1 MKRFIFVF
9 IEIYTTFASLFNN
22 NFRFIKMDW
31 FVELITGSNI
41 AHSILILALVISVGL
56 LLGKIKIFGISLGAT
71 WILFFGIFLGHF
83 GLGIDGDLLHFMKEF
98 GLILFIFSIGMQV
111 GPSFFSSFK
120 KGGITLNL
128 LASGIVFLGVI
139 TAYTIHLITGLP
151 IATMVGI
158 LSGAVTNTPGL
169 GAAQQTFTDVTG
181 ANNPTIATAYA
192 VAYPLG
198 VVGIIMSLVL
208 FKYIFKISFA
218 RESSA
223 LDDQDE
229 SKMTEAHMFS
239 LQVKNPSIVGKNIK
253 EIKKLIEKEFVISRV
268 LHARTG
274 LLVVPQTSTTLSEH
288 DKVLVVSNLK
298 NIEMIEALIGDRID
312 MNREEW
318 NELDSQLVSRRI
330 SITRAGV
337 NGRSIGN
344 LRLRNLFG
352 INITRVNRAGMD
364 LIAESRLQLQIGDRV
379 TVVGTEESIANV
391 EKFLGN
397 SMKRLREP
405 NLISIFIG
413 IALGVLVGSIPF
425 MFPGIPQPVKL
436 GLAGGPLI
444 VAILLSKFG
453 PRYKLVTYTT
463 MSANLMLREIGI
475 AIFLACVGL
484 GAGGNFVDT
493 VINGGYLWIGYG
505 AIITVIPLLIIGIIG
520 RKVCKLNYYTLMGLI
535 AGSMTDPPA
544 LSYANATA
552 GNDIPAVSYAT
563 VYPLTMFLRVIT
575 AQLLILLFL

>member
-1 MKRFIFVF
+1 MNW
-9 IEIYTTFASLFNN
+9 L
-22 NFRFIKMDW
+22 
-31 FVELITGSNI
+31 VELITGSGI
-41 AHSILILALVISVGL
+41 AHSILVLALVISVGL
-56 LLGKIKIFGISLGAT
+56 LLGKIKIFGISLGTT
-71 WILFFGIFLGHF
+71 WILFFGIFLGHL
-83 GLGIDGDLLHFMKEF
+83 GLEIDVNVLHFLKEF

-120 KGGITLNL
+120 QGGVTLNL
-128 LASGIVFLGVI
+128 LATGVVLLGVV
-139 TAYTIHLITGLP
+139 TTYVIHTITGIP

-169 GAAQQTFTDVTG
+169 GAAQQTYTDVTG
-181 ANNPTIATAYA
+181 ATDPTIATAYA

-198 VVGIIMSLVL
+198 VVGIILSIVL
-208 FKYIFKISFA
+208 FRFIFKINFA
-218 RESSA
+218 KENSE
-223 LDDQDE
+223 LDDKNE
-229 SKMTEAHMFS
+229 SKLTEAHMFS
-239 LQVKNPSIVGKNIK
+239 LQVENPSIFGKDIRDIK
-253 EIKKLIEKEFVISRV
+253 HLIQKEFVISR
-268 LHARTG
+268 LLQERTQA
-274 LLVVPQTSTTLSEH
+274 LVVPQTNTVLNEG
-288 DKVLVVSNLK
+288 DKILVVSNLK
-298 NIEMIEALIGDRID
+298 NIDAIEAFIGHRID
-312 MNREEW
+312 MNREDW
-318 NELDSQLVSRRI
+318 NKLDSQLVSRRI
-330 SITRAGV
+330 SITKSAI

-352 INITRVNRAGMD
+352 VNITRVNRAGVD
-364 LIAESRLQLQIGDRV
+364 LIADSRLQLQLGDRV
-379 TVVGTEESIANV
+379 TVVGSEESILNV

-397 SMKRLREP
+397 SLKRLREP

-413 IALGVLVGSIPF
+413 IAVGVIVGSIPF
-425 MFPGIPQPVKL
+425 MIPGIPQPVKL

-453 PRYKLVTYTT
+453 PKYKLVTYTT

-484 GAGGNFVDT
+484 GAGGNFVET
-493 VINGGYLWIGYG
+493 VVNGGYTWIGYG
-505 AIITVIPLLIIGIIG
+505 VIITVVPLLIIGTIG
-520 RKVCKLNYYTLMGLI
+520 RKVCKLNYFTLMGLI

-575 AQLLILLFL
+575 AQLLILIFL

>member
-1 MKRFIFVF
+1 
-9 IEIYTTFASLFNN
+9 
-22 NFRFIKMDW
+22 MDW
-31 FVELITGSNI
+31 LVELITGTGI
-41 AHSILILALVISVGL
+41 AHAIMVLALVISMGL
-56 LLGKIKIFGISLGAT
+56 LLGKIKIFGISLGTT
-71 WILFFGIFLGHF
+71 WILFFGIFLGHL
-83 GLGIDGDLLHFMKEF
+83 GLAIDPDVLHFLKEF

-120 KGGITLNL
+120 QGGITLNL
-128 LASGIVFLGVI
+128 LATGVVLLGVLTTYI
-139 TAYTIHLITGLP
+139 IHVVTGIP

-169 GAAQQTFTDVTG
+169 GAAQQTYTDVTG
-181 ANNPTIATAYA
+181 TMEPTIATAYA

-198 VVGIIMSLVL
+198 VVGIIMSIVL
-208 FKYIFKISFA
+208 FRYIFRINFA
-218 RESSA
+218 KENSE
-223 LDDQDE
+223 LDDKRE

-239 LQVKNPSIVGKNIK
+239 LLVENPSIFGKNIR
-253 EIKKLIEKEFVISRV
+253 EIKHLIQKEFVISRV
-268 LHARTG
+268 LHVRTQE
-274 LLVVPQTSTTLSEH
+274 LVVPKTQTVLNEG

-298 NIEMIEALIGDRID
+298 NIEVIEAMIGKRIE
-312 MNREEW
+312 MGKEEW
-318 NELDSQLVSRRI
+318 NKLDSQLVSRRI
-330 SITRAGV
+330 SITKSAI
-337 NGRSIGN
+337 NGRSIGS

-364 LIAESRLQLQIGDRV
+364 LIADSRLQLQLGDRV
-379 TVVGTEESIANV
+379 TVVGSEESILNV

-397 SMKRLREP
+397 SLKRLREP
-405 NLISIFIG
+405 NLISFFIG

-425 MFPGIPQPVKL
+425 IIPGIPQPVKL

-444 VAILLSKFG
+444 VAILISKFG
-453 PRYKLVTYTT
+453 PKYKLVTYTT

-484 GAGGNFVDT
+484 GAGGNFVET
-493 VINGGYLWIGYG
+493 VVNGGYVWIGYG
-505 AIITVIPLLIIGIIG
+505 VIITVVPLLIIGTIG
-520 RKVCKLNYYTLMGLI
+520 RKVCKLNYFTLIGLI

-563 VYPLTMFLRVIT
+563 VYPLTMFLRVIS
-575 AQLLILLFL
+575 AQLLILIFL